1 MSSTFIPYV
10 NQTLPTPYSSL
21 RNITKTLVPP
31 IPLWLYK
38 YLALFPV
45 TGFLGLD
52 HLAIGSQYSFFIKL
66 IVNFLTLGSWYAYDI
81 IQVYNKKGIYKD
93 GLDVPFF
100 DFGGIGVE
108 RISAEPMKN
117 MSNNTKLWLYV
128 LFVGLFG
135 SVYYISSFFLSKS
148 DSIFSNLIYLTSKTT
163 FWLTIILAIYTLL
176 FYFFTKGFPFFQNV
190 AIPLSGVSTVPA
202 LFNQYNLADPATV
215 RRTSINPLTAPLIQT
230 PAFQQSGV
238 FVPQLGG
245 GDMEEIKNI
254 SEKLISGGSIS
265 IHNGDINKEFLIF
278 GLILTLI
285 PISGFIVYFLRKKN
299 AQSKKD
305 EISTKS

>member
-1 MSSTFIPYV
+1 MSTFIPYV
-10 NQTLPTPYSSL
+10 NQTPPLPIPPYSFG
-21 RNITKTLVPP
+21 NITKTLVPP

-38 YLALFPV
+38 YLAIFPI

-52 HLAIGSQYSFFIKL
+52 HLAIGSEYSFFTKL

-81 IQVYNKKGIYKD
+81 VQVYNKKAIYKD
-93 GLDVPFF
+93 GLNVPFF
-100 DFGGIGVE
+100 EFGGIGVE

-117 MSNNTKLWLYV
+117 MSNNTKLWLYI

-135 SVYYISSFFLSKS
+135 SVYYLSSFFLTTSNS
-148 DSIFSNLIYLTSKTT
+148 LFSNLIYLTSKTS
-163 FWLTIILAIYTLL
+163 FWLTIILGIYTLL
-176 FYFFTKGFPFFQNV
+176 FYFFTKGFPFFQNI
-190 AIPLSGVSTVPA
+190 AIPLSGPSTVPA
-202 LFNQYNLADPATV
+202 LLNQYNLANPANV
-215 RRTSINPLTAPLIQT
+215 PRTSINPLTAPLIQT

-245 GDMEEIKNI
+245 GEMKEIQNI
-254 SEKLISGGSIS
+254 SEKLLNGG
-265 IHNGDINKEFLIF
+265 GINKEYLIF

-299 AQSKKD
+299 TQSKKD